1 MKKIAI
7 FGSTGSVGTQTLD
20 ILAQNSHQ
28 FAAHILVGGKNIE
41 LLAQQAKQFNP
52 EYIVCADENDYA
64 QLKELLPQNLR
75 AKVAAGRGAVI
86 DAAKIYVDM
95 HIGAITGAAGLEPIF
110 EAVKKSIPI
119 GLANK
124 EALVCAGTLLTENVK
139 RYNSKI
145 LPVDSEHSAIFQCL
159 EEHNKNMLE
168 YIILTG
174 SGGPF
179 RKTPLNELANVTVEQ
194 AIAHP
199 NWSMGKKI
207 SVDSA
212 TMMNK
217 SLEFI
222 EACHLF
228 NCTEDQIQIV
238 IHPKSIMHS
247 AVAYKDGSIIAH
259 LGKPDMRVPIAAA
272 LSWPKRIKTSVDVLD
287 FTEVGLLE
295 FEKPDYKRF
304 PSLLLVR
311 QAFNAGQGATIIFN
325 TANEVAVDAF
335 LNRKIPFTSIITLIK
350 NAVETMNLPK
360 ICSIEDV
367 YQLDFETR
375 KFCTEYL
382 KKIKE

>member
-7 FGSTGSVGTQTLD
+7 FGSTGSIGTQTLD
-20 ILAQNSHQ
+20 VIAQSDNK
-28 FAAHILVGGKNIE
+28 FNAHILVGGKNLK
-41 LLAQQAKQFNP
+41 LLAQQAIKFNP
-52 EYIVCADENDYA
+52 AHIICADENDYLT
-64 QLKELLPQNLR
+64 LKEILPNDLR
-75 AKVAAGRGAVI
+75 SKVSAGRKAVV
-86 DAAKIYVDM
+86 DAAKIHVDM

-110 EAVKKSIPI
+110 AAVEQSIPI

-124 EALVCAGTLLTENVK
+124 EALVCAGSLLTESVK
-139 RYNSKI
+139 KHNSKI

-159 EEHNKNMLE
+159 EENNKEMMDH
-168 YIILTG
+168 IILTG

-179 RKTPLNELANVTVEQ
+179 RKMPPSELHHVTVEQ

-228 NCTEDQIQIV
+228 NCSEEQVRIV

-272 LSWPKRIKTSVDVLD
+272 LSWPKRIQTSVDILD
-287 FTEVGLLE
+287 FTEIGNLE
-295 FEKPDYKRF
+295 FEKPDYERF

-311 QAFNAGQGATIIFN
+311 QAYNAGQGATIIFN
-325 TANEVAVDAF
+325 AANEVAVDAF
-335 LNRKIPFTSIITLIK
+335 LNKKIPFTSIVSSVE
-350 NAVETMNLPK
+350 NAIEKMGAPK
-360 ICSIEDV
+360 IVSIEDI
-367 YQLDFETR
+367 YQLDFEAR
-375 KFCTEYL
+375 QFCVENL

>member
-7 FGSTGSVGTQTLD
+7 FGSTGSIGTQTLD
-20 ILAQNSHQ
+20 VIAQSDNK
-28 FAAHILVGGKNIE
+28 FNAHILVGGKNLK
-41 LLAQQAKQFNP
+41 LLAQQAIKFNP
-52 EYIVCADENDYA
+52 AHIICADENDYLT
-64 QLKELLPQNLR
+64 LKEILPNDLR
-75 AKVAAGRGAVI
+75 SKVSAGRKAVV
-86 DAAKIYVDM
+86 DAAKIHVDM

-110 EAVKKSIPI
+110 AAVEQSIPI

-124 EALVCAGTLLTENVK
+124 EALVCAGSLLTESVK
-139 RYNSKI
+139 KHNSKI
-145 LPVDSEHSAIFQCL
+145 LPVDFEHSAIFQCL
-159 EEHNKNMLE
+159 EENNKEMMDH
-168 YIILTG
+168 IILTG

-179 RKTPLNELANVTVEQ
+179 RKMPPSELHHVTVEQ

-207 SVDSA
+207 SVNSA

-228 NCTEDQIQIV
+228 NCSEEQVRIV

-272 LSWPKRIKTSVDVLD
+272 LSWPKRIQTSVDILD
-287 FTEVGLLE
+287 LTEIGNLE
-295 FEKPDYKRF
+295 FEKPDYERF

-311 QAFNAGQGATIIFN
+311 QAYNAGQGATIIFN
-325 TANEVAVDAF
+325 AANEVAVDAF
-335 LNRKIPFTSIITLIK
+335 LNKKIPFTSIVSSVE
-350 NAVETMNLPK
+350 NAIEKMGAPK
-360 ICSIEDV
+360 IVSIEDI
-367 YQLDFETR
+367 YQLDFEAR
-375 KFCTEYL
+375 QFCVENL

>member
-7 FGSTGSVGTQTLD
+7 FGSTGSIGTQTLD
-20 ILAQNSHQ
+20 VIAQSDNK
-28 FAAHILVGGKNIE
+28 FNAHILVGGKNLK
-41 LLAQQAKQFNP
+41 LLAQQAIKFNP
-52 EYIVCADENDYA
+52 AHIICADENDYLT
-64 QLKELLPQNLR
+64 LKEILPNDLR
-75 AKVAAGRGAVI
+75 SKVSAGRKAVV
-86 DAAKIYVDM
+86 DAAKIHVDM

-110 EAVKKSIPI
+110 AAVEQSIPI

-124 EALVCAGTLLTENVK
+124 EALVCAGSLLTESVK
-139 RYNSKI
+139 KHNSKI
-145 LPVDSEHSAIFQCL
+145 LPVNSEHSAIFQCL
-159 EEHNKNMLE
+159 EENNKEMMDH
-168 YIILTG
+168 IILTG

-179 RKTPLNELANVTVEQ
+179 RKMPPSELHHVTVEQ

-207 SVDSA
+207 SVNSA

-228 NCTEDQIQIV
+228 NCSEEQVRIV

-272 LSWPKRIKTSVDVLD
+272 LSWPKRIQTSVDILD
-287 FTEVGLLE
+287 FTEIGNLE
-295 FEKPDYKRF
+295 FEKPDYERF

-311 QAFNAGQGATIIFN
+311 QAYNAGQGATIIFN
-325 TANEVAVDAF
+325 AANEVAVDAF
-335 LNRKIPFTSIITLIK
+335 LNKKIPFTSIVSSVE
-350 NAVETMNLPK
+350 NAIEKMGAPK
-360 ICSIEDV
+360 IVSIEDI
-367 YQLDFETR
+367 YQLDFEAR
-375 KFCTEYL
+375 QFCVENL

>member
-7 FGSTGSVGTQTLD
+7 FGSTGSIGTQTLD
-20 ILAQNSHQ
+20 VIAQNKDD
-28 FAAHILVGGKNIE
+28 FTAHILVGGKNLE
-41 LLAQQAKQFNP
+41 LLVQQAKQFEP
-52 EYIVCADENDYA
+52 EYIICADKNDFA
-64 QLKELLPQNLR
+64 QLKEILPSHFKNR
-75 AKVAAGRGAVI
+75 IAAGRQAVI
-86 DAAKIYVDM
+86 DAAKIHVDM

-124 EALVCAGTLLTENVK
+124 EALVCAGSLLTENVK
-139 RYNSKI
+139 KYNSKI

-159 EEHNKNMLE
+159 EEDNKDMLDH
-168 YIILTG
+168 IILTG

-179 RKTPLNELANVTVEQ
+179 RKTPIHELKNVTVEQ

-228 NCTEDQIQIV
+228 NCNENQIQTV

-272 LSWPKRIKTSVDVLD
+272 LSWPKRIKTSVNILDLTDV
-287 FTEVGLLE
+287 GNLE
-295 FEKPDYKRF
+295 FEKPDYERF

-325 TANEVAVDAF
+325 AANEVAVDAF
-335 LNRKIPFTSIITLIK
+335 LNKQIPFTSIVTLVK
-350 NAVETMNLPK
+350 NAVEMMDAPK
-360 ICSIEDV
+360 IHSIEDV
-367 YQLDFETR
+367 YQLDLEAR
-375 KFCTEYL
+375 EFCIKYL